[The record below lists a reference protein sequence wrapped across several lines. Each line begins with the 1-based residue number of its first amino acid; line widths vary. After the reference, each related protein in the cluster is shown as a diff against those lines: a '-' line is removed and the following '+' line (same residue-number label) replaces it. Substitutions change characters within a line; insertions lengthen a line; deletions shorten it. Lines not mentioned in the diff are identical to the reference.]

1 MTDPAEYT
9 HFRLE
14 EFADYLRFERRRAPS
29 TISAY
34 LRDCRRMIAS
44 LVSAGRTSP
53 EEVVLGDLRA
63 HLAELTDEGRAP
75 ASLAR
80 SRSAQ
85 RTYFGWLVGEGI
97 LASDPTDGLDAPP
110 VGRRLPHAIRYEHIL
125 AIFAAIPV
133 EDPKALRDR
142 AILEVLYG
150 SGVRISELTGL
161 LIRDLRL
168 DEGMAIVRGKG
179 DKQRFVPMGGSAVRA
194 VRRYVRESRPNQ
206 DRGSSGGAVFLNH
219 HGRPL
224 SRTGAWK
231 IVRRHVEGARA
242 AGAAFGRVTP
252 HTFRHSLATHLLE
265 NGAGLASV
273 QEMLGHADISTT
285 QIYTHVDRSYL
296 QEEHRRYHPR
306 G

>member
-1 MTDPAEYT
+1 MSDHEDLSAY
-9 HFRLE
+9 RLE
-14 EFADYLRFERRRAPS
+14 EFSEYLRFERRRAPS
-29 TISAY
+29 TIAAY
-34 LRDCRRMIAS
+34 IRDCRRMIRS
-44 LVSAGRTSP
+44 VSARGRTAPDQVS
-53 EEVVLGDLRA
+53 LADLRA
-63 HLAELTDEGRAP
+63 HLAELTDAGRA
-75 ASLAR
+75 ATSLAR

-85 RTYFGWLVGEGI
+85 RTYFGWLVGEG
-97 LASDPTDGLDAPP
+97 LVSSDPTEGLDAPP
-110 VGRRLPHAIRYEHIL
+110 SSRRLPQAISYEQVL
-125 AIFAAIPV
+125 AIIAAVPP
-133 EDPKALRDR
+133 EDPKAFRDR

-150 SGVRISELTGL
+150 TGIRISELTGL

-168 DEGMAIVRGKG
+168 EEGLAIVRGKG

-194 VRRYVRESRPNQ
+194 VRRYVREARTGQ
-206 DRGSSGGAVFLNH
+206 DRGDSGGAVFLNH

-224 SRTGAWK
+224 SRTGVWK

-242 AGAAFGRVTP
+242 AGQTIGRVTP
-252 HTFRHSLATHLLE
+252 HTFRHSFATHLLQ